1 MSISELYEIGR
12 RSRNPLSGVSKA
24 RRAGA
29 GLVRLLDD
37 DEDAVGSGKRD
48 SSGDDEGQ
56 ASRLNAVAGG
66 GGVAAKCMICREHTS
81 KYNCPS
87 CNAAYCSLACYQSSR
102 HASCSQPFLKKTLQ
116 AELGEKGVASNVDDS
131 ERRAMMDVLRR
142 MNAMGES
149 EEEGWRG
156 GVDDKDSKGDDG
168 DEDAVDLTS
177 VDLGECGKEST
188 PKILRSR

>member
-12 RSRNPLSGVSKA
+12 RSRNPLAGISKA

-48 SSGDDEGQ
+48 RSSDDEGQ
-56 ASRLNAVAGG
+56 SSRLNAVAAG
-66 GGVAAKCMICREHTS
+66 GGVAKCMICREHAS
-81 KYNCPS
+81 RYNCPS
-87 CNAAYCSLACYQSSR
+87 CNAAYCSLACYQSTR
-102 HASCSQPFLKKTLQ
+102 HASCAQPFLKKTLQ
-116 AELGEKGVASNVDDS
+116 SELGEKGVASNVDDS
-131 ERRAMMDVLRR
+131 ERKAMMDVLRR

-149 EEEGWRG
+149 EEEEWRG
-156 GVDDKDSKGDDG
+156 GVDDEDSKGDDG

-177 VDLGECGKEST
+177 VDLGE
-188 PKILRSR
+188 